1 MGFDL
6 TVDVSD
12 DSADG
17 PPSAAEVLES
27 REPIPL
33 RELFDRAFLRE
44 HTAFRTFGEMV
55 RASPSSA
62 SSPAELGAVPGEE
75 WDAFVAETTAFD
87 DAAAMVAAA
96 RERWFARQF
105 GL

>member
-12 DSADG
+12 DSAEG
-17 PPSAAEVLES
+17 PPSAAAVLAEWES
-27 REPIPL
+27 IPPT
-33 RELFDRAFLRE
+33 ELFERAFLRE
-44 HTAFRTFGEMV
+44 HTSFRTFGEMV

-62 SSPAELGAVPGEE
+62 SSPAELGVIPREE
-75 WDAFVAETTAFD
+75 WDAFVAETTAFEN
-87 DAAAMVAAA
+87 AAAMVAAA

-105 GL
+105 DL

>member
-12 DSADG
+12 DSAEG
-17 PPSAAEVLES
+17 PPSAAEVLGGRDS
-27 REPIPL
+27 IPPTA
-33 RELFDRAFLRE
+33 LFDRTFLRE
-44 HTAFRTFGEMV
+44 HTSFRTFGEMV

-62 SSPAELGAVPGEE
+62 SSPAELGAVPGGE
-75 WDAFVAETTAFD
+75 WDAFAAETTAFED
-87 DAAAMVAAA
+87 WEAMVAAA